1 MSIVRLARMV
11 AIAVLVGVAVSHV
24 RWMIFDW
31 NLHDMN
37 VYWDAAMRLRHG
49 QELYAAVDPVDV
61 YRYAPWFAYAW
72 VPLTYLPKPMV
83 DVGWSAILVIA
94 SGIAVWP
101 LIRERTRSSLLVAL
115 LLAPL
120 LFAISSVG
128 NVQPLMML
136 ALLYGIP
143 RASGPVWI
151 ALSASLKVV
160 PIVFVLVYVSR
171 REWSKVAWS
180 LVLTAGL
187 GAPALLYHIPPEVLS
202 PGAAQTLP
210 FAGFVVVAAAALVVA
225 TVIAWRSQRWAP
237 LAAATASV
245 LVLPRLFLYEVSM
258 LLVGTLPVRSTSEV
272 AAKDARSGP
281 ELIARPQEQHL

>member
-1 MSIVRLARMV
+1 MSVARVARMV
-11 AIAVLVGVAVSHV
+11 AIAVLVGIAVSHL
-24 RWMIFDW
+24 RWMIADW

-37 VYWDAAMRLRHG
+37 VYWDAAMRLRNG
-49 QELYAAVDPVDV
+49 QELYAAVDPIDV

-83 DVGWSAILVIA
+83 DVGWSAILLVA
-94 SGIAVWP
+94 SGIAIWP
-101 LIRERTRSSLLVAL
+101 LIRERTRGSLLVAL
-115 LLAPL
+115 LLGPL

-128 NVQPLMML
+128 NIQPLMML

-143 RASGPVWI
+143 RASGPIWI
-151 ALSASLKVV
+151 ALAASLKVV
-160 PIVFVLVYVSR
+160 PIAFVLIYVSR

-210 FAGFVVVAAAALVVA
+210 LAAVAVVATASLVVA

-258 LLVGTLPVRSTSEV
+258 LLVGTLPVRS
-272 AAKDARSGP
+272 AADAAAMPAHSGP
-281 ELIARPQEQHL
+281 ELIARPQQQHL

>member
-1 MSIVRLARMV
+1 MSITRVARTV
-11 AIAVLVGVAVSHV
+11 AIAVLVGVAVSHL

-37 VYWDAAMRLRHG
+37 VYWDAAMRIRG
-49 QELYAAVDPVDV
+49 GRELYAAVDPVDV

-72 VPLTYLPKPMV
+72 VPLTYLPKPVV
-83 DVGWSAILVIA
+83 DVGWSAILLVASAIA
-94 SGIAVWP
+94 IWP
-101 LIRERTRSSLLVAL
+101 LIQERTRNSLIVAL

-143 RASGPVWI
+143 RASGPIWI

-160 PIVFVLVYVSR
+160 PIAFVLVYVSR
-171 REWSKVAWS
+171 REWWKVAWS

-202 PGAAQTLP
+202 PGRAQILP
-210 FAGFVVVAAAALVVA
+210 FAAFVVVAGTAVVVA
-225 TVIAWRSQRWAP
+225 TLIAWRSQRWAP

-245 LVLPRLFLYEVSM
+245 LVLPRLFLYEISI
-258 LLVGTLPVRSTSEV
+258 LLVGTLRVRSAAEV
-272 AAKDARSGP
+272 AAKPATSGP
-281 ELIARPQEQHL
+281 ELVARPQEQHL

>member
-1 MSIVRLARMV
+1 MSVARLARLV
-11 AIAVLVGVAVSHV
+11 AIAVLVGVAVSHL
-24 RWMIFDW
+24 RWMIADW

-37 VYWDAAMRLRHG
+37 VYWDAATRLRNG
-49 QELYAAVDPVDV
+49 QELYAAVDPIDV

-83 DVGWSAILVIA
+83 DVSWSAILVVA
-94 SGIAVWP
+94 SGIAIWP
-101 LIRERTRSSLLVAL
+101 LIQERTRSSLLVAL
-115 LLAPL
+115 LLGPL

-128 NVQPLMML
+128 NIQPLMML

-143 RASGPVWI
+143 RASGPIWV

-160 PIVFVLVYVSR
+160 PIVFVLIYLSR

-187 GAPALLYHIPPEVLS
+187 AAPALLYHIPPEVLS
-202 PGAAQTLP
+202 PGRAQTLP
-210 FAGFVVVAAAALVVA
+210 FVAFLIVATISLIVA

-258 LLVGTLPVRSTSEV
+258 LLVGTLTVRSPSDL
-272 AAKDARSGP
+272 AAKPARSGP

>member
-11 AIAVLVGVAVSHV
+11 AVAVLVGVAVSHL

-49 QELYAAVDPVDV
+49 QELYAAVDPIDV
-61 YRYAPWFAYAW
+61 YRYAPWFAYTW
-72 VPLTYLPKPMV
+72 VPLTYLPKPIV
-83 DVGWSAILVIA
+83 DGGWSTILVVA

-160 PIVFVLVYVSR
+160 PIVFVLIYVSR

-210 FAGFVVVAAAALVVA
+210 LAAFVVLAATALVVA
-225 TVIAWRSQRWAP
+225 TIIAWRSQRWAP

-245 LVLPRLFLYEVSM
+245 LLLPRLFLYEVSM
-258 LLVGTLPVRSTSEV
+258 LLVGTLPVRSGSEV
-272 AAKDARSGP
+272 AAKPARSGP